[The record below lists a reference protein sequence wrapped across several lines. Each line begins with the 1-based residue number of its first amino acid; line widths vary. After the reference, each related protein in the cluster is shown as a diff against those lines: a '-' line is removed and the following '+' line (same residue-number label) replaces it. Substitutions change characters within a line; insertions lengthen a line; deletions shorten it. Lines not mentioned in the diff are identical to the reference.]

1 MNSKSSKSL
10 FDNIWNIPNIITM
23 LRTLMIPAFILVF
36 FNGSRFVAL
45 GIFLAAGGLD
55 ILDGMLARKLNKITN
70 FGKLFDPLS
79 DKVMVFSVFVCHT
92 VKGTIPWPVS
102 VLYFITEIILIIGAY
117 RAMKKGFVMSS
128 VFIGK
133 FSQVMITLGLTM
145 AFFHPELAV
154 CGFPPDTAM
163 LCVADILAVISLLI
177 YRAKLQAVKHPH
189 DDRQHR

>member
-1 MNSKSSKSL
+1 MKGKPSKSL
-10 FDNIWNIPNIITM
+10 FDGIWNLPNIITI

-45 GIFLAAGGLD
+45 GIFLTAGGLD
-55 ILDGMLARKLNKITN
+55 ILDGMLARKLNKTTD

-102 VLYFITEIILIIGAY
+102 AVYFATEIILIIGAY
-117 RAMKKGFVMSS
+117 GAMKKGIVMSS

-154 CGFPPDTAM
+154 YGFPFDTAV
-163 LCVADILAVISLLI
+163 LCAADVLAVISLFI
-177 YRAKLQAVKHPH
+177 YRAKLHSVEQSHK
-189 DDRQHR
+189 DRPRT